1 MKCELWTEWN
11 RSADPMISWVEQ
23 KSCKRADVTS
33 KLHSGRKSYRCKSCS
48 RRVRCLFPLPSLVS
62 RRLFRRSRRGI
73 WNFRVWCED
82 NQRSS
87 CPHNG
92 VTLVKQGILCKYYF
106 FLSNKSCNVG
116 PFRQTAPLMC
126 HVIVFSHQGN
136 APPSRCVT
144 TRSCRT
150 QCQDKQAWIHE
161 IYWCFWP
168 GTNCIS
174 LFRLFVGR
182 RRRCT
187 AGWNSRDKQGFEI
200 GGFICVVAVVHLLKV
215 CPCQL

>member
-1 MKCELWTEWN
+1 MWTEWNRSAHSLNTKIVKIIQLQILLAKENWTEWN

-48 RRVRCLFPLPSLVS
+48 RRVRCLFSLPSLVS

-82 NQRSS
+82 NQWSS

-126 HVIVFSHQGN
+126 HVIVFFPPRKCPSLPMRNN
-136 APPSRCVT
+136 A
-144 TRSCRT
+144 
-150 QCQDKQAWIHE
+150 
-161 IYWCFWP
+161 
-168 GTNCIS
+168 
-174 LFRLFVGR
+174 
-182 RRRCT
+182 
-187 AGWNSRDKQGFEI
+187 
-200 GGFICVVAVVHLLKV
+200 LLSD
-215 CPCQL
+215 PLPR